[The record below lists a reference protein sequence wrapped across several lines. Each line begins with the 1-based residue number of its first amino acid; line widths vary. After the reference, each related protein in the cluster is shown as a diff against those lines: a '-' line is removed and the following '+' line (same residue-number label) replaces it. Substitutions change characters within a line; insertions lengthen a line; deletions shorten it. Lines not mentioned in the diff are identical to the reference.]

1 MWGTLKS
8 RSFTQLELIVR
19 RHFPPPPPTDSGL
32 WAKTLTTFASL
43 RSAVRR
49 TFSEAS
55 EDGGPARIERYKR
68 IGEMIDGHVLQHAE
82 RAAYG
87 TEVIHRLSGDLE
99 VGEQRLYEML
109 NVHRAYPILRPAGEL
124 TWTHYVALSAIEDAK
139 VRAAYEAQ
147 AVRGAWSR
155 RLLADRIRAGLL
167 LDEHGRLK
175 SDWDRSAP
183 PTPRRGRPYTYR
195 VKEAS
200 KKGLLLDLGMG
211 VEYELRLG
219 RPTSFE
225 AGSVVTTRKD
235 GSVYGVEEG
244 DPRRLYAFKVEVTRV
259 IDGDTVWVKVDHG
272 FRFRQPQKIRFRGI
286 DAPELPTEEGLAA
299 KSFVESRLSGVP
311 FAMITTSKVGMYGRY
326 IADVFYMK
334 KGEDV
339 ARVAERGRYLNAE
352 MVEKGVAL
360 GVG

>member
-1 MWGTLKS
+1 M
-8 RSFTQLELIVR
+8 
-19 RHFPPPPPTDSGL
+19 
-32 WAKTLTTFASL
+32 AKTLTTYASL

-49 TFSEAS
+49 TFSEVS

-68 IGEMIDGHVLQHAE
+68 IGEMIDGHVLRHADPSSA
-82 RAAYG
+82 RASAG
-87 TEVIHRLSGDLE
+87 RRGGVWDGGDSSA
-99 VGEQRLYEML
+99 VRRPGGGEQRLYEML
-109 NVHRAYPILRPAGEL
+109 NVHRAYPILRPAGEW

-175 SDWDRSAP
+175 PGWDKSAP

-219 RPTSFE
+219 RSTSFE

-259 IDGDTVWVKVDHG
+259 VDGDTVWVKVDHG

-299 KSFVESRLSGVP
+299 KSFVESRLAGVP
-311 FAMITTSKVGMYGRY
+311 FAVITTSKVGMYGRY